1 MIIDNEKN
9 KPEQLKLHEWISQ
22 FSTTGRMD
30 IVTGYFTVG
39 ALAWL
44 SKTVNDKISEYRF
57 VLGDIVQSEV
67 LNDRTLDLLNENI
80 SIEGALKL
88 NKLAKEAI
96 EFLKQDKVIAKTLEP
111 NFCHAKLY
119 LNRPDENKMRDSY
132 FVSGSS
138 NLTEAGIGLSN
149 KQNLELN
156 IAENGTTDRYNL
168 LIPWFEQLWNKEEA
182 NITKT
187 IINEKGEKSRIPFK
201 EYLINEIQKIVKVYT
216 PRDLY
221 YKVLWELFGAETLLE
236 ANNPEFSREIG
247 HLENT
252 AIYETLYE
260 FQRKGVISM
269 IQMLQ
274 NHKGAILADAVGLG
288 KTWSALAVMKFFQK
302 DHQVILLCPKKLRHN
317 WNRYLKNH
325 DSKFE
330 RDKLDFFIRHH
341 TDLTEELM
349 TKYNDRADKL
359 FTDDKKKLI
368 VIDES
373 HNLRN
378 EKSKRYKFL
387 LESIL
392 QKNNNVKILMLSATP
407 INNSLWDIRN
417 QFNLIVKGEADGF
430 KDLDINSLDFTF
442 RKATE
447 EFNKWREA
455 PNPKLSDFIKA
466 LPDNFRKLTDTFIVA
481 RTRKMIE
488 GQQTGLEF
496 PQKVAPIAGGIS
508 ENIFVTPKEMGNFES
523 FEDLFAHFPPLLSG
537 YQPSYYTESLADKK
551 AKEKKRAD
559 AKKKGEKVD
568 VNVLEDQQQRDKF
581 LVKMM
586 YILMVK
592 RLESSWSAFYST
604 SCKILAHHQNAFN
617 KIKEYQTTKKELKL
631 SNEAE
636 GDFSEDLEEA
646 MAEFSLGKKE
656 VKLSEIDAVGML
668 DHYKKDLKKDIE
680 KLETI
685 TSNLK
690 RFKDDIEKETSK
702 SKNQKTEDDKL
713 QALLNKIKQ
722 KRTTGKNKG
731 NEKILIFTVY
741 KDTAMYLYDQ
751 LLKRGFT
758 KIAMVSGDVSKTDD
772 SDTETKNFEPILER
786 FAPYTKLFRE
796 GEWAFSPSNK
806 DLSLDKQYIEWQEWV
821 KTEKPT
827 DYEKVNN
834 PIDILIATD
843 TLSEG
848 QNLQDCDLVVNY
860 DIHWNPVRV
869 VQRMGR
875 IDRLGSPNKYI
886 YGVNFWPSNNIN
898 TYLNLQGRIEERM
911 ATMKLAGAE
920 VDHNFTETFKEM
932 SHDEELDN
940 KMKARMIEQMLK
952 TWDDIE
958 VNDSG
963 LSFNNLSLEEFRQD
977 LFHDLK
983 LDEHKYKNMPKG
995 VFTGFK
1001 GDDKVS
1007 KEKGL
1012 IALLGYP
1019 AKPQK
1024 TQDYKYLTH
1033 ELIYIDNDGKQVLL
1047 NRKEVL
1053 DVLKF
1058 HKENER
1064 FVPKEVDAGE
1074 EIALKKLSDSIGFW
1088 LKAQAVSEEVNAD
1101 GVVESKMGKEA
1112 LSIIQGLKTGNKSAK
1127 ERIKQNINVSDKFK
1141 TENFDLITWFLIS

>member
-9 KPEQLKLHEWISQ
+9 NPSQLKLHEWISQ
-22 FSTTGRMD
+22 FSTTGKMD
-30 IVTGYFTVG
+30 VVTGYFTVG

-44 SKTVNDKISEYRF
+44 SKTVNDKVSEYRF
-57 VLGDIVQSEV
+57 ILGDIVQSES

-119 LNRPDENKMRDSY
+119 LNRPDVNKIRDSY

-138 NLTEAGIGLSN
+138 NLTEAGIGLSHT
-149 KQNLELN
+149 QNLELN
-156 IAENGTTDRYNL
+156 IAESGANNQYDL
-168 LIPWFEQLWNKEEA
+168 LIAWFEQLWNKDQA
-182 NITKT
+182 HLTKT
-187 IINEKGEKSRIPFK
+187 ILNQKGEKEKINFK
-201 EYLINEIQKIVKVYT
+201 EYIINEIQKIVKIYS
-216 PRDLY
+216 PKELY
-221 YKVLWELFGAETLLE
+221 YKVLWELFGAESMLE
-236 ANNPEFSREIG
+236 SNNPEFSREIG

-252 AIYETLYE
+252 IVYESLYE

-274 NHKGAILADAVGLG
+274 NHNGAILADAVGLG

-302 DHQVILLCPKKLRHN
+302 DHQVILFCPKKLRHN

-330 RDKLDFFIRHH
+330 KDKLEFFIRHH
-341 TDLTEELM
+341 TDLTQELM
-349 TKYNDRADKL
+349 SKYNDRADKL
-359 FTDDKKKLI
+359 FVDDKKKLI

-378 EKSKRYKFL
+378 DKSKRYKFL

-417 QFNLIVKGEADGF
+417 QFNLIVKGRSDGF
-430 KDLDINSLDFTF
+430 KDLDINSLDSTF

-447 EFNKWREA
+447 EFNKWRGL
-455 PNPKLSDFIKA
+455 PNPKLSDFIKV

-488 GQQTGLEF
+488 GQQSGLEF
-496 PQKVAPIAGGIS
+496 PKKIPPIAGGIS
-508 ENIFVTPKEMGNFES
+508 ENIFVTPRQMGNFES
-523 FEDLFAHFPPLLSG
+523 FEELFAHFPPLLSG
-537 YQPSYYTESLADKK
+537 YQPSYYTESLQEKK
-551 AKEKKRAD
+551 AKEKKRKE
-559 AKKKGEKVD
+559 AKSKGEKVEI
-568 VNVLEDQQQRDKF
+568 NVLEDQQQRDKF
-581 LVKMM
+581 LVKMI

-604 SCKILAHHQNAFN
+604 SVKILTHHQNAFN
-617 KIKEYQTTKKELKL
+617 KIKEYQKNKKNQKLVSGADNDYFEETDDETPEITLGNKEIKL
-631 SNEAE
+631 SDIE
-636 GDFSEDLEEA
+636 
-646 MAEFSLGKKE
+646 
-656 VKLSEIDAVGML
+656 AVGML
-668 DHYKKDLKKDIE
+668 ENYKSDLKKDIE

-685 TSNLK
+685 TSNLE
-690 RFKDDIEKETSK
+690 RFKINIEKETLK
-702 SKNQKTEDDKL
+702 AKNKKTADDKL
-713 QALLNKIKQ
+713 QALLDKIKQ
-722 KRTTGKNKG
+722 KRAFGKNTG

-741 KDTAMYLYDQ
+741 KDTALYLFDQ
-751 LLKRGFT
+751 LIKRGFE
-758 KIAMVSGDVSKTDD
+758 KVAIVSGDISKTSD
-772 SDTETKNFEPILER
+772 SSIENKNFEPILER
-786 FAPYTKLFRE
+786 FAPFTKLFRE
-796 GEWAFSPSNK
+796 GEWPFEPSDK
-806 DLSLDKQYIEWQEWV
+806 KLSINEQYLEWIEWIKSERPLV
-821 KTEKPT
+821 
-827 DYEKVNN
+827 YEQVNN

-848 QNLQDCDLVVNY
+848 QNLQDCDLVINY

-875 IDRLGSPNKYI
+875 IDRLGSPNKFI

-920 VDHNFTETFKEM
+920 VDQDFTETFKTM
-932 SHDEELDN
+932 SDSEDLDN
-940 KMKARMIEQMLK
+940 KMKARMMEQMLK

-958 VNDSG
+958 INDGS

-983 LDEHKYKNMPKG
+983 SDEYKYKNMPKA
-995 VFTGFK
+995 VFTGFV
-1001 GDDKVS
+1001 GDKKVC
-1007 KEKGL
+1007 KENG
-1012 IALLGYP
+1012 IVALFGYP
-1019 AKPQK
+1019 AKPPK
-1024 TQDYKYLTH
+1024 SQDHKYLTH
-1033 ELIYIDNDGKQVLL
+1033 ELVYINSKGQQVLM

-1053 DVLKF
+1053 DALKF
-1058 HKENER
+1058 HKEFER
-1064 FVPKEVDAGE
+1064 FVPMEVDSGE
-1074 EIALKKLSDSIGFW
+1074 ESALKQLSESIGIW
-1088 LKAQAVSEEVNAD
+1088 LKDQAFTQEEISS
-1101 GVVESKMGKEA
+1101 GVTENKMGKEA
-1112 LSIIQGLKTGNKSAK
+1112 LNVISGLKSGNKSAK
-1127 ERIKQNINVSDKFK
+1127 ERMKQNINVIDKYK
-1141 TENFDLITWFLIS
+1141 PENFDLITWFLIS